1 MSLLF
6 WHFINTTAHYLTDT
20 SLHLPLLKSSMDKVI
35 QINMSL
41 SQIDW
46 YWTLQSRINIEILNT
61 KPPDLMDNLLITFE
75 NCTFYMSNF
84 FFEKVFSSRPRKG
97 VIWRV
102 VHTAPNH
109 FRQKNFQALLCR
121 TSSTFTTYERTIS
134 FSNSLDPICLEFLR
148 ATCQTC

>member
-109 FRQKNFQALLCR
+109 FRQKKLS
-121 TSSTFTTYERTIS
+121 SSTLPHIIDVYDVRTDNFIFKLFGSNLPRIS
-134 FSNSLDPICLEFLR
+134 
-148 ATCQTC
+148 